1 MVLLMRGGLRL
12 QSPGVWELRLEA
24 GRDPVTGRRRQIS
37 RTVHGSK
44 REAQQALNALVVE
57 TDQGH
62 GTGTKA
68 TFEQLSVEWL
78 ALVAND
84 LSPTT
89 LYRYKNLLKNR
100 ILPAIGNR
108 SVHAIRTNDLDRL
121 YLGLVNEVGLAPATV
136 RQAHAIIRRAFRQA
150 VLWGWIAANPAVN
163 ATPPRQVRSELSP
176 PNVAQVGELLKKAGE
191 EDPELGRFLHIAAA
205 TGARRGE
212 MCAIRWRNVDTKLRT
227 LTIEHSIT
235 DLPGGP
241 VEKDTK
247 THSNRRLA
255 LDPGTLAVLQEQR
268 SVAIR
273 LAVEASMEVTEDAYV
288 FSREPDGLVPLVP
301 GSITKRFQN
310 LRDSLGY
317 DNMRLHDLRHFTA
330 TRLIAAGVPVRTVSG
345 RLGHASPSTTLT
357 VYSHF
362 VEASDQDAANVMGE
376 LLPKS
381 RGKARK

>member
-1 MVLLMRGGLRL
+1 MRGGLRL

-44 REAQQALNALVVE
+44 HEAQKVLNAIVAE

-68 TFEQLSVEWL
+68 TFEQLSVQWL
-78 ALVAND
+78 ALVVND

-89 LYRYKNLLKNR
+89 LHRYKNLLKNR

-108 SVHAIRTNDLDRL
+108 PVHAIRTNDLDRL

-150 VLWGWIAANPAVN
+150 VLWGWIATNPAVN

-176 PNVAQVGELLKKAGE
+176 PNVTQVGELLKKAGE
-191 EDPELGRFLHIAAA
+191 VDPELGRFLHIAAS

-227 LTIEHSIT
+227 LTIERSIT

-241 VEKDTK
+241 AEKDTK
-247 THSNRRLA
+247 THANRRLA
-255 LDPGTLAVLQEQR
+255 LDPGTLAVFEEQR
-268 SVAIR
+268 SVVVMRA
-273 LAVEASMEVTEDAYV
+273 LEASSELTEDAYV
-288 FSREPDGLVPLVP
+288 FSREPDGLVPLIP
-301 GSITKRFQN
+301 GNITKRFQA

-317 DNMRLHDLRHFTA
+317 GNMRLHDFRHFTA

-345 RLGHASPSTTLT
+345 RLGHANPSTTLS
-357 VYSHF
+357 VYAHF
-362 VEASDQDAANVMGE
+362 VEASDQAAASVMGDILAE
-376 LLPKS
+376 S
-381 RGKARK
+381 GKNGGGHGK

>member
-1 MVLLMRGGLRL
+1 MRGGLRL
-12 QSPGVWELRLEA
+12 QSSGVWELRLEA

-37 RTVHGSK
+37 RTVHGTK
-44 REAQQALNALVVE
+44 REAQLVLNAMVAE

-68 TFEQLSVEWL
+68 TFEQLSVQWL

-89 LYRYKNLLKNR
+89 LHRYKNLLKNR
-100 ILPAIGNR
+100 ILPALGDR
-108 SVHAIRTNDLDRL
+108 SVQAIRTNDLDRL
-121 YLGLVNEVGLAPATV
+121 YLGLVNEIGLAPATV

-150 VLWGWIAANPAVN
+150 VLWGWIATNPAAN

-176 PNVAQVGELLKKAGE
+176 PNVTQVGELLKKASE
-191 EDPELGRFLHIAAA
+191 EDPELGRFLHLAAS

-212 MCAIRWRNVDTKLRT
+212 MCATRWRNVDTKLRT

-241 VEKDTK
+241 AEKDTK
-247 THSNRRLA
+247 THANRRLA
-255 LDPGTLAVLQEQR
+255 LDPGTLAVFEEQR
-268 SVAIR
+268 RAAMLR
-273 LAVEASMEVTEDAYV
+273 ADEASSVLTRDAYV
-288 FSREPDGLVPLVP
+288 FSSEPDGLFPLVP
-301 GSITKRFQN
+301 GNVTKRFQI
-310 LRDSLGY
+310 LRDSLGFG
-317 DNMRLHDLRHFTA
+317 NMRLHDLRHFTA

-345 RLGHASPSTTLT
+345 RLGHANPSTTLS

-362 VEASDQDAANVMGE
+362 VEASDQEAASVMGE

-381 RGKARK
+381 RGNARMRKD

>member
-1 MVLLMRGGLRL
+1 
-12 QSPGVWELRLEA
+12 
-24 GRDPVTGRRRQIS
+24 
-37 RTVHGSK
+37 
-44 REAQQALNALVVE
+44 
-57 TDQGH
+57 
-62 GTGTKA
+62 
-68 TFEQLSVEWL
+68 
-78 ALVAND
+78 
-84 LSPTT
+84 
-89 LYRYKNLLKNR
+89 
-100 ILPAIGNR
+100 
-108 SVHAIRTNDLDRL
+108 
-121 YLGLVNEVGLAPATV
+121 
-136 RQAHAIIRRAFRQA
+136 
-150 VLWGWIAANPAVN
+150 
-163 ATPPRQVRSELSP
+163 
-176 PNVAQVGELLKKAGE
+176 VAQVGELLKKAGE

>member
-1 MVLLMRGGLRL
+1 MRGGLRL

-44 REAQQALNALVVE
+44 HEAQRVLNALVAE

-68 TFEQLSVEWL
+68 TFEELSHQWL
-78 ALVAND
+78 SLVAND

-89 LYRYKNLLKNR
+89 LHRYRNLLKNR
-100 ILPAIGNR
+100 ILPALGDR
-108 SVHAIRTNDLDRL
+108 SVHDIRTNDLDRL
-121 YLGLVNEVGLAPATV
+121 YLGLINEVGLAPATV

-150 VLWGWIAANPAVN
+150 VLWGWIATNPAAN
-163 ATPPRQVRSELSP
+163 ATPPRQVRSEPSP
-176 PNVAQVGELLKKAGE
+176 PNVTQVGQLLERARQ
-191 EDPELGRFLHIAAA
+191 EDPELGRFLHIAAS

-212 MCAIRWRNVDTKLRT
+212 ICAIRWRNVDPKLRT

-241 VEKDTK
+241 AEKDTK
-247 THSNRRLA
+247 THANRRLA
-255 LDPGTLAVLQEQR
+255 LDPGTLAVFEEQR
-268 SVAIR
+268 SSAIVR
-273 LAVEASMEVTEDAYV
+273 ADEASLELTEDAYV
-288 FSREPDGLVPLVP
+288 FSSEPDGRFPLVP
-301 GSITKRFQN
+301 GSVTKRFQT
-310 LRDSLGY
+310 LRSSLGFG
-317 DNMRLHDLRHFTA
+317 DMRLHDLRHFTA

-345 RLGHASPSTTLT
+345 RLGHANPSTTLS

-362 VEASDQDAANVMGE
+362 VQASDQDAASVMGE

-381 RGKARK
+381 RMKAPK